1 MVLFITMR
9 SCWNNLSQPH
19 LIKAG
24 FLPQSF
30 HKNHVDEKLT
40 VWYANSTREE
50 TLRRDVPSPATGAT
64 RQPHL
69 PMRCYLCPLGRA
81 RWISAAATSLLGL

>member
-9 SCWNNLSQPH
+9 SCWNNLSQRH
-19 LIKAG
+19 LT
-24 FLPQSF
+24 SF

-69 PMRCYLCPLGRA
+69 PLRCYRCPLGRA
-81 RWISAAATSLLGL
+81 RWISAAAISLLGL